1 MWHVILYLIMK
12 KQVVHISAM
21 QSAKVMAAIYL
32 VLSIPFGLLMAVPML
47 MGEQPMSILVL
58 VLMPILYCVIGF
70 VFTLV
75 GAWIYNLVAARIGG
89 FEFTTAEVGER
100 S

>member
-1 MWHVILYLIMK
+1 MWHVNVDFIMK

-21 QSAKVMAAIYL
+21 QSAKVMAALYL
-32 VLSIPFGLLMAVPML
+32 VISIPFGLLMAIPML
-47 MGEQPMSILVL
+47 MGEQPVSVLML

-70 VFTLV
+70 VFTLI
-75 GAWIYNLVAARIGG
+75 GAWVYNLVAARIGG